1 MNNDTKAKLLAARA
15 FAQERK
21 PAIARAILEATDDP
35 KAQQML
41 AKLPKQST
49 TFPLMRLLTVLG
61 VLILVAGT
69 AYMIGYA
76 SAPKETVNVLFDY
89 QPSETPTPHPD
100 ATLDPFQ
107 ATMTGIA
114 NINATRIIESTLTAT
129 ARETQQYGVSSF
141 ELELTAI
148 VRQSE
153 QSALR
158 RTERAVSHAT
168 QTAISTE
175 TP

>member
-15 FAQERK
+15 FAQESK

-49 TFPLMRLLTVLG
+49 AFPLMRILTVLG

-89 QPSETPTPHPD
+89 QPTETPIPNPD
-100 ATLDPFQ
+100 ATLNPSQ
-107 ATMTGIA
+107 LTQTAIGVE
-114 NINATRIIESTLTAT
+114 NATRIINLTET
-129 ARETQQYGVSSF
+129 AVM
-141 ELELTAI
+141 
-148 VRQSE
+148 
-153 QSALR
+153 
-158 RTERAVSHAT
+158 RAVQQTETAVMNAT
-168 QTAISTE
+168 MTAISTE